1 MTNYRWQEWS
11 KRTERFQNDSQNTSV
26 WDDSP
31 EEEERE
37 LRQIK
42 QKWQQK
48 QNEKYNRI
56 KQIDSCKKKTRN
68 IVSTLITLMVIGVS
82 AYYIPSLWKVTKA
95 HIDESFSGTKSAIL
109 NQKGDTSPKKPS
121 ILERLKALEERSKT
135 GNYKDDCV
143 KTPTAVVC
151 QSEQDDVN
159 VNSNDGNSTIKD
171 QVHQSIDQIH
181 DYNQKLQQAID
192 ISDGK

>member
-1 MTNYRWQEWS
+1 MSNYRWQEWS

-26 WDDSP
+26 WNDSM

-37 LRQIK
+37 LRHIK

-48 QNEKYNRI
+48 QHEKYNRI

-68 IVSTLITLMVIGVS
+68 VVSTLITLMVIGVS
-82 AYYIPSLWKVTKA
+82 AYYLPSLLRITKA
-95 HIDESFSGTKSAIL
+95 HIAESFSGTTSAIA
-109 NQKGDTSPKKPS
+109 NQKVDNSLKKPS

-151 QSEQDDVN
+151 QSEQNNVN
-159 VNSNDGNSTIKD
+159 VNNNGDNSTIKD

-181 DYNQKLQQAID
+181 DYNQKLQEAID